1 LDIRI
6 DEYEFDIFNQ
16 IRKLS
21 GIKNEEVVTSFNPEK
36 NHRIFKKSLKDKS
49 AGKSGKQII

>member
-1 LDIRI
+1 MDIRI
-6 DEYEFDIFNQ
+6 DEYEFEIFNQ